1 MSENANISIVKSLT
15 LIWPIYRDV
24 TRLFAVAFDA
34 DLYDTPGVIEAGK
47 FFGPFD
53 YDCRIFRVED
63 LVKADFGCNVRAL
76 TQSPKIDMIY
86 INIRRFVQ
94 VYKSEAWTGNL
105 VYVVVQSMKNALREQ
120 RFAHTKAAKKQ
131 QNIAG
136 PDLLADLLAEFER
149 RLRRIAFIVLVFH

>member
-1 MSENANISIVKSLT
+1 MSDDASNIIVRSL
-15 LIWPIYRDV
+15 LIWPIYRNA
-24 TRLFAVAFDA
+24 TRFVSIAFDTHPN
-34 DLYDTPGVIEAGK
+34 DTPVVREAGK

-63 LVKADFGCNVRAL
+63 LVKPDFGCNVRAL
-76 TQSPKIDMIY
+76 TQPPKIDMID
-86 INIRRFVQ
+86 INIRRFVK

-120 RFAHTKAAKKQ
+120 RFARTKAAKKQ

-136 PDLLADLLAEFER
+136 SDLRADLLAE
-149 RLRRIAFIVLVFH
+149 LKRIVRPGTYLF